1 MESNRDPNSRATA
14 RVPWEQGRAMG
25 VVWGGTF
32 AVQRMQNKMLRLWGR
47 LSWKGERFAR
57 LPIPAPHKIGMALHA
72 KEVRKWR

>member
-1 MESNRDPNSRATA
+1 
-14 RVPWEQGRAMG
+14 MG

-47 LSWKGERFAR
+47 LSWKGERLAR

-72 KEVRKWR
+72 KEIRKWRWEAQKFKVILGNMQSNYGLRE